1 MQKVPPMISTK
12 DLSYIEDM
20 ANWTYTLSKKAN
32 HFANEV
38 TDTDLKDGFGALAVK
53 LKGHYEML
61 LSVLQSGGTNGSK

>member
-1 MQKVPPMISTK
+1 MKTVPNMISTK

-38 TDTDLKDGFGALAVK
+38 SDIALKDGLGALAVK
-53 LKGHYEML
+53 LKTHYETL
-61 LSVLQSGGTNGSK
+61 LNILNNGGINE

>member
-1 MQKVPPMISTK
+1 MQTVPTMISTK

-38 TDTDLKDGFGALAVK
+38 NDQALKDGFGALAVK
-53 LKGHYEML
+53 LKTHYEML
-61 LSVLQSGGTNGSK
+61 LGILQTGGMNESE